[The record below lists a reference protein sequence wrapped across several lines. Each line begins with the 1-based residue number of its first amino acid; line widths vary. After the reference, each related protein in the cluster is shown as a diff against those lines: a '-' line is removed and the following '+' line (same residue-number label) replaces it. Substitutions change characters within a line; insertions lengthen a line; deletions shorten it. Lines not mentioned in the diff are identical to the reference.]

1 MHPILDPGSQT
12 FWRRVEETRAL
23 QLAFVFYLQ
32 RHLPSL
38 ARLRQVLA
46 VHFLKLFSCH
56 HPFVDG
62 NTCRYSSFCLAQY
75 RTPQMVGCFQVD
87 FISSHPS
94 LLVSNF
100 FFYARL
106 RSNSLLQQGCLRYD
120 CRLPLHCWCHK
131 YRFGRFGIL
140 LSASRFGANRRVLAP
155 RDSRLGDS
163 NYPAPAFGTARALV
177 TSAAS
182 LSAASVA
189 QSRSRNRQ

>member
-1 MHPILDPGSQT
+1 MHPILDPGSRT

-100 FFYARL
+100 FFV
-106 RSNSLLQQGCLRYD
+106 QGCVRTHFYSRD
-120 CRLPLHCWCHK
+120 VCDTTVGSHCTA
-131 YRFGRFGIL
+131 GVINI
-140 LSASRFGANRRVLAP
+140 AS
-155 RDSRLGDS
+155 GDS
-163 NYPAPAFGTARALV
+163 GFY
-177 TSAAS
+177 
-182 LSAASVA
+182 
-189 QSRSRNRQ
+189 